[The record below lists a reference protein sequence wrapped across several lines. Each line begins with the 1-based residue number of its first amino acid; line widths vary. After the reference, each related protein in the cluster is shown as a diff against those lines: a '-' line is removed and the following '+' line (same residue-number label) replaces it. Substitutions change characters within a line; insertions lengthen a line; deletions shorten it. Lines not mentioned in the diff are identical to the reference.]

1 MSFVELLIRRPVLAT
16 VITVII
22 LMVGAVAF
30 TRLSLRQFPEVDR
43 PIISVTTSLEGAS
56 PQIIE
61 AQLTKP
67 LEKALGAIEGLD
79 YMTSRSETE
88 NSVVKLFFFVDR
100 NIDLAAAD
108 VRDRL
113 QKVRNQLPDDAQD
126 PEIKKADADAT
137 PLIYLSLFSDR
148 KSVNDLADYA
158 HRYLESEIETIKGV
172 ASVDIFGGGNIEMHL
187 ILDPI
192 RLNAYKIT
200 ATDIAAA
207 LKRQNIKKP
216 AGRITGEEREFT
228 VTTVSPLSTPS
239 QFDNM
244 IIAERDGRI
253 IRLKDVGHAELN
265 SEDKRFSSRFND
277 KNAVSI
283 GIVKKSV
290 ANPLEVKQGV
300 EEKITQIRERLPAGS
315 EIEISSDKTIFIE
328 RSINQVYRTIWEATF
343 LVVVVIFFFLRS
355 LRASVIPLVTI
366 PVSLI
371 GTFSL
376 MFLFGFTINIF
387 TLLAL
392 VLAIGLVVD
401 DAIVV
406 LENIYRYIEEGM
418 KPIPAAIKGSKEI
431 SFAVIAMTL
440 TLAAVYA
447 PIALSSG
454 LTGKLFT
461 EFALTLAG
469 AVIISGIVAL
479 TLTPMMCSRLL
490 VAHNLEGPNK
500 ESPSALHQ
508 ISWVPGWLLVW
519 VELWT
524 HYYHV
529 FSEKVGIWLDRL
541 DIFYSKLLTKT
552 LDKRKWVGLSGL
564 VFALVGLYLAVYQLQ
579 RELMP
584 DEDQGVLLT
593 TADPPY
599 GATLKY
605 LEKYARQMDQIL
617 ASVPELVKRM
627 TIVQVGDYTY
637 SQNTMVPWEERKR
650 SCNDIKELIT
660 PELDKIIG
668 LQVRARCQKR
678 SAIGGGKSADLSFV
692 VQTTRSYEDLEKQ
705 MQKVWAVMARHPGI
719 SYVQP
724 DMGAPGQEY
733 KIEVLKNKAATLGI
747 EPDVIA
753 QTLDTLIG
761 GRKSTTFER
770 ESEQYPVRVWVGE
783 QFRRSPQDVL
793 EMTVRGQRKG
803 KDTLV
808 PLSDI
813 IKVEAVTTTPEIWHF
828 DGMKSVTFDATLK
841 EGYGVGQ
848 VLEQIKAISR
858 QILPDGYQTTVSAE
872 TRDYLKETYTIYYIF
887 GLAIAFIFLV
897 MAAQFESFIDPFII
911 ILSVPLSLA
920 GAVITLWMFPNGSLN
935 IYSQIGLVT
944 LIGLI
949 TKHGILIVDF
959 ANKMQEEGRSAIESV
974 IEASRLRLR
983 PILMTTFAMVF
994 GAVPLAFS
1002 SGAGAETREQI
1013 GLVIVGGMTFGT
1025 LFTLFIIP
1033 VVYTYLSRKKKVV
1046 TAH

>member
-1 MSFVELLIRRPVLAT
+1 MKFIDLLIRRPVLSSVMT
-16 VITVII
+16 II
-22 LMVGAVAF
+22 IIMVGAVSY
-30 TRLSLRQFPEVDR
+30 TRLSLRQFPEVDK

-61 AQLTKP
+61 AQLTRP
-67 LEKALGAIEGLD
+67 LEEALGAIEGLD

-88 NSVVKLFFFVDR
+88 NSIVKLFFKVDR
-100 NIDLAAAD
+100 DVDLAAAD

-126 PEIKKADADAT
+126 PEIKKADADAQ
-137 PLIYLSLFSDR
+137 PLIYLSLYSDK
-148 KSVNDLADYA
+148 KSINDLADYA
-158 HRYLESEIETIKGV
+158 HRYLKSELETIKGV

-187 ILDPI
+187 ILDPV

-200 ATDIAAA
+200 ATDVAAA

-216 AGRITGEEREFT
+216 AGRISGEEREFT
-228 VTTVSPLSTPS
+228 VTTVSPLTTPS

-244 IIAERDGRI
+244 VIVEREGRI
-253 IRLKDVGHAELN
+253 IRLKDIGHAEIN

-277 KNAVSI
+277 KNAVSL
-283 GIVKKSV
+283 GIIKKSV
-290 ANPLEVKQGV
+290 ANPLEVKTGV
-300 EEKITQIRERLPAGS
+300 EEKLNQIRERLPAGT
-315 EIEISSDKTIFIE
+315 EIQISSDKTVFIE
-328 RSINQVYRTIWEATF
+328 RSINHVYRTIWEATF
-343 LVVVVIFFFLRS
+343 LVVIVVFFFLRS
-355 LRASVIPLVTI
+355 IRASLIPLVTI

-371 GTFSL
+371 GTFTL
-376 MFLFGFTINIF
+376 MFLFGFTINIL

-418 KPIPAAIKGSKEI
+418 KPIPAAIQGAKEI
-431 SFAVIAMTL
+431 SFAVVAMTL

-454 LTGKLFT
+454 ITGKLFT

-469 AVIISGIVAL
+469 AVLISGFVAL

-490 VAHNLEGPNK
+490 IAHNQEK
-500 ESPSALHQ
+500 LH
-508 ISWVPGWLLVW
+508 SEGWLHIY
-519 VELWT
+519 ER
-524 HYYHV
+524 
-529 FSEKVGIWLDRL
+529 FAEKVGVWLDKL
-541 DIFYSKLLTKT
+541 DSGYSKLLGWT
-552 LDKRKWVGLSGL
+552 LHKRKWVGLTGIG
-564 VFALVGLYLAVYQLQ
+564 VALIGLYLAVYQLR
-579 RELMP
+579 RELTP
-584 DEDQGVLLT
+584 AEDQGVLLT

-617 ASVPELVKRM
+617 ASVPELEKRM

-637 SQNTMVPWEERKR
+637 SQNTMVPWEQRTR

-660 PELDKIIG
+660 PELEKIIG
-668 LQVRARCQKR
+668 LQVRAKCQNR
-678 SAIGGGKSADLSFV
+678 SAIGGGKGADLSFV
-692 VQTTRSYEDLEKQ
+692 VQTTRSYKDLEEQ
-705 MQKVWAVMARHPGI
+705 MQKVWAVMMRHPGI
-719 SYVQP
+719 SHALP

-733 KIEVLKNKAATLGI
+733 KVQVDVDKAATLGI

-761 GRKSTTFER
+761 GRRSTTFER
-770 ESEQYPVRVWVGE
+770 ESKQYPVRVWVGE
-783 QFRRSPQDVL
+783 QFRRSPQNVL
-793 EMTVRGQRKG
+793 EMTVRGTKKG
-803 KDTLV
+803 KESLV
-808 PLSDI
+808 PLSDLVKI
-813 IKVEAVTTTPEIWHF
+813 LAITTTPEIWHF
-828 DGMKSVTFDATLK
+828 DGMRSVTFDATLK
-841 EGYGVGQ
+841 EGYGLGQ
-848 VLEQIKAISR
+848 VLDQIKAISAK
-858 QILPDGYQTTVSAE
+858 ILPDGYQTTVSAE
-872 TRDYLKETYTIYYIF
+872 TRDYLKETYTIYLIF

-920 GAVITLWMFPNGSLN
+920 GAIFTLWIFPSGTLN

-959 ANKMQEEGRSAIESV
+959 ANKMQEAGKSAYEAV

-994 GAVPLAFS
+994 GAVPLAYS

-1013 GLVIVGGMTFGT
+1013 GLVIVGGMSVGT
-1025 LFTLFIIP
+1025 LFTLFVIP
-1033 VVYTYLSRKKKVV
+1033 VVYTYLSRKRKVV
-1046 TAH
+1046 EVH

>member
-1 MSFVELLIRRPVLAT
+1 MGFVELLIRRPVLAT
-16 VITVII
+16 VMTII
-22 LMVGAVAF
+22 IVMVGAVAY

-61 AQLTKP
+61 AQLTRP
-67 LEKALGAIEGLD
+67 LEEALGAIEGLD

-88 NSVVKLFFFVDR
+88 NSVVKLFFKVDR

-187 ILDPI
+187 VLDPI

-207 LKRQNIKKP
+207 LKRQNVKKP

-228 VTTVSPLSTPS
+228 VTTVSPLSTPA
-239 QFDNM
+239 QFNNM
-244 IIAERDGRI
+244 IISEREGRI

-290 ANPLEVKQGV
+290 ANPLEVKVGV
-300 EEKITQIRERLPAGS
+300 EEKIAQIRQRLPAGT

-343 LVVVVIFFFLRS
+343 LVVIVIFFFLRS
-355 LRASVIPLVTI
+355 LRASLIPLVTI

-371 GTFSL
+371 GTFAL
-376 MFLFGFTINIF
+376 MFLFGFTINIL

-454 LTGKLFT
+454 ITGKLFT

-469 AVIISGIVAL
+469 AVIISGFVAL

-490 VAHNLEGPNK
+490 VAHDH
-500 ESPSALHQ
+500 ESHQ
-508 ISWVPGWLLVW
+508 EHRWMPGWLQVW
-519 VELWT
+519 MELWA
-524 HYYHV
+524 HYYNI
-529 FSEKVGIWLDRL
+529 FYEKVGLWLDKL
-541 DIFYSKLLTKT
+541 DMAYSKLLAKT
-552 LDKRKWVGLSGL
+552 LEKRQWVGLSGL
-564 VFALVGLYLAVYQLQ
+564 VFALAGLYLSVYQLR

-584 DEDQGVLLT
+584 AEDQGVLLT

-605 LEKYARQMDQIL
+605 IEKYARQMDQIL

-637 SQNTMVPWEERKR
+637 SQNTMLPWEERKR
-650 SCNDIKELIT
+650 NCNEIKELIT
-660 PELDKIIG
+660 PELEKIIG
-668 LQVRARCQKR
+668 LQVRAKCQNR
-678 SAIGGGKSADLSFV
+678 SAVGGGKSADLSFV

-719 SYVQP
+719 SFVQP

-733 KIEVLKNKAATLGI
+733 KVEVDVDKAATLGI

-761 GRKSTTFER
+761 GRRSTTFER
-770 ESEQYPVRVWVGE
+770 ESKQYPVRVWVGE

-808 PLSDI
+808 PLSDLV
-813 IKVEAVTTTPEIWHF
+813 KVVAVTTTPEIWHF
-828 DGMKSVTFDATLK
+828 DGMRSVTFDATLK
-841 EGYGVGQ
+841 EDYGVGQ
-848 VLEQIKAISR
+848 VLDQIKSISA

-872 TRDYLKETYTIYYIF
+872 TRDYLRETYTIYLIF

-920 GAVITLWMFPNGSLN
+920 GAILTLWLFPSGTLN

-959 ANKMQEEGRSAIESV
+959 ANKMQEEGRSAFESV

-1013 GLVIVGGMTFGT
+1013 GLVIVGGMSFGT

-1033 VVYTYLSRKKKVV
+1033 VVYTYLSRKKKVIEV
-1046 TAH
+1046 H